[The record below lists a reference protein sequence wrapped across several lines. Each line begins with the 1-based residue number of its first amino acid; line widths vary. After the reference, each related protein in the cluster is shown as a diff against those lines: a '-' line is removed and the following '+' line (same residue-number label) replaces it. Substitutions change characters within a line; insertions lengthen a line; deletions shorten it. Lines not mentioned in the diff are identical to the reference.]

1 MCLLY
6 FAPPPVEEPSFVVV
20 LYLYELHTMGNQPD
34 LVSILISVTVSF
46 CHLYELH
53 TMGNQPDLVSILISV
68 TVSFCHF
75 RYPDIYNRINRTYK
89 FYTNFPKSH
98 DAGSHILYHF
108 RNLIFKSS
116 VCLLMFLF

>member
-1 MCLLY
+1 MPSPHGIFRFLNRGGADVNWNSPFC
-6 FAPPPVEEPSFVVV
+6 PSFVVV
-20 LYLYELHTMGNQPD
+20 LY
-34 LVSILISVTVSF
+34 
-46 CHLYELH
+46 LYELH

-75 RYPDIYNRINRTYK
+75 RYPDIYNRINRTYN